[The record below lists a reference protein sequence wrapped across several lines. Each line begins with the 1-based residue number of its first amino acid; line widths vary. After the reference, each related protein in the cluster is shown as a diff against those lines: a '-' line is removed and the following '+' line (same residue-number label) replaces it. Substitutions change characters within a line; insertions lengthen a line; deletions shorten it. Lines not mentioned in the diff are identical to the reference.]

1 MVELPK
7 RKVVDKHPGHS
18 AIPADVQPAVVAVDE
33 EIRVIRVNVKR
44 MVIRVHSA
52 VRQDGPER
60 LAAVLTEVDHGV
72 QIENALLI
80 RGIGVNVR
88 VVKRSIPDLLPLNQ
102 RPIQPA
108 IGGMVQARLTGFNQS
123 VHHVRI
129 GRADGQTDAAQLAG
143 GQPFVF
149 GQLFPVVAAVVG
161 DIQAAAFATAGEK
174 PRLTAVRPQSCD
186 QFVRVR
192 RIDDHVGHASA
203 LVDVELVRPGFA
215 AVGGFVNA
223 AVGAIAPSRP
233 DGADPHGLV
242 VGRVHD
248 DPVDVARAFEA
259 HQFPRGAAINAAVH
273 PTAAGMRIPR
283 VAFSG
288 SHPNHVGIGRSNG
301 EGADAL
307 GRLIVEQRLPFH
319 AGCDRPPKAPTRGS
333 DVNDFRSVPL
343 DIDGGDAPTHGAG
356 ADVANVH
363 AFDDGVDILSLAWDE
378 SHRQKEQDAPD
389 FEFHGAHHN

>member
-1 MVELPK
+1 M
-7 RKVVDKHPGHS
+7 
-18 AIPADVQPAVVAVDE
+18 
-33 EIRVIRVNVKR
+33 
-44 MVIRVHSA
+44 HSA

-80 RGIGVNVR
+80 RGVRINVR
-88 VVKRSIPDLLPLNQ
+88 VVKRSIPDLLPLDQ
-102 RPIQPA
+102 GPVQSA
-108 IGGMVQARLTGFNQS
+108 ICGMVQTRLARFNQG
-123 VHHVRI
+123 VDHVRI
-129 GRADGQTDAAQLAG
+129 GRADGQTNAAQFAG
-143 GQPFVF
+143 GQPFIF
-149 GQLFPVVAAVVG
+149 GQLFPVVPAVVG
-161 DIQAAAFATAGEK
+161 DVQAAPFSAAGEK
-174 PRLTAVRPQSCD
+174 PRLTAVRPQGGD
-186 QFVRVR
+186 QFVRVGW
-192 RIDDHVGHASA
+192 IDNHIGHAGA

-283 VAFSG
+283 IAFAG
-288 SHPNHVGIGRSNG
+288 PHPNHIGIGRCNG
-301 EGADAL
+301 EGPDAL

-319 AGCDRPPKAPTRGS
+319 AGCDRPPKAPTRSS

-343 DIDGGDAPTHGAG
+343 DIDGGDAPTHGPG

-378 SHRQKEQDAPD
+378 SHR
-389 FEFHGAHHN
+389 